1 MFNRIGT
8 SALLATVSVF
18 LFSLLLGSP
27 KQLMKSSS
35 STVKVSIIR
44 TEVEVLLSSRMKVSN
59 FEGVEVS
66 LFAFEVNSI
75 KTR

>member
-1 MFNRIGT
+1 MF
-8 SALLATVSVF
+8 F